1 MGWGDSYRRAFD
13 IISPVSG
20 EVVEVNDAVLRQPA
34 HINAYP
40 YARAGILK
48 VRVGTLR
55 DGYEKMLPFE
65 AYAEQV
71 RRLQQYDEWTKDRRM
86 T

>member
-1 MGWGDSYRRAFD
+1 MGWVDSYRRAFD

-20 EVVEVNDAVLRQPA
+20 EVIGINATLVQHPA

-40 YARAGILK
+40 YSRGGVLK
-48 VRVGTLR
+48 VRVNSLVEYDEMLR
-55 DGYEKMLPFE
+55 FE
-65 AYAEQV
+65 AYTDLI